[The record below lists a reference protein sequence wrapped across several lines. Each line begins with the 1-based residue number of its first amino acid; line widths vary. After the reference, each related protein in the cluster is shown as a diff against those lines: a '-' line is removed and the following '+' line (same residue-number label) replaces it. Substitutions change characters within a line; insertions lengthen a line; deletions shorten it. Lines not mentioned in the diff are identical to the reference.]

1 MEPALNKEI
10 IRGTQEIAAS
20 CVIFI
25 LLSTLSLCKCVMETE
40 LSDVSS
46 LSRSLHSLSLA
57 LWDVSWGLVLLGC
70 LLSGCTM

>member
-10 IRGTQEIAAS
+10 IRGPQETAAS

-57 LWDVSWGLVLLGC
+57 LWDVSRGFVLLGY
-70 LLSGCTM
+70 LLSGFPM